1 MIPFVRME
9 SKVANRG
16 GFSYGQ
22 QLALENVP
30 DGAADTSGS
39 SLEERFDPTF
49 ATRLALREKQI
60 QQNYRPIIGIHKW
73 FARRPGT
80 VFRSLLI
87 AEYNNSEPLETS
99 YWRKHKMTGVI
110 ADPFMG
116 GGTPIYEAN
125 RLGFSV
131 LGADTN
137 PMAFWIVRQALGRL
151 DIQGFASAAEEVA
164 SAIEDVL
171 GTLYETSC
179 VKCGQ
184 TAQVKYFI
192 WVKTERCPLCEAVND
207 LFPGYLL
214 SQNSR
219 HPKHVVVCS
228 ECGCLNECDEEPSK
242 DAPIPCAECNG
253 PVYTE
258 GPARRQRVPCRRCGS
273 EYPCVKCGQ
282 TAQVKYFIWVKTE
295 RCPLCEAVNDLFP
308 GYLLSQNSRH
318 PKHVVVCSECGCL
331 NECDEEPS
339 KDAPIPCAECNG
351 PVYTEGPA
359 RRQRVPCRRCGSEY
373 PYPTKDS
380 GHPPAHRMWAME
392 YHCKECKPTH
402 KGRFFKRP
410 DADDLDRYEQARLRL
425 LETSGLPIPDDEI
438 PRGDET
444 DRLHR
449 WGYRRYREMFTERQ
463 LLGLGLLLR
472 RISQVSNP
480 PVRHALLTVFSDF
493 LRYQNMLCRYD
504 AYALKCQDIFSVHGF
519 PVGLVQCENN
529 LLGIPKVGS
538 GSFRH
543 FVEKY
548 RRAKEYCEAPF
559 ETQMDGKRKKVVPI
573 PGERIRAEIVRHF
586 PIEDERQAQIAALPA
601 TAMPLA
607 PGSLDGVFTDPPY
620 FANVQYAELIDFN
633 YVWLRQALQ
642 EEFPEFRPSTTRS
655 PDELTGNVTLG
666 RGIEH
671 FTEGLS
677 TVFRHYAAALKPG
690 APFVFTYHHN
700 DPSAYVAVVVAILDA
715 GLDCTATLPAAAEMS
730 ASLHILGTKS
740 SILDSIFVCR
750 RVNTAHQAR
759 VDIRE
764 LLEQDAALM
773 AAAEVK
779 VSQGDIRCLA
789 SGHIA
794 RVAINELRGE
804 WDSGA
809 ALSNRMGRA
818 EERLVELARD
828 LDLDSLPRRV
838 LESLTHDRGLM
849 RRSGATS
856 I

>member
-1 MIPFVRME
+1 MAKRLRIHDGRQ
-9 SKVANRG
+9 VAWGNLLDGTPATEGVLPRQRE
-16 GFSYGQ
+16 GQ
-22 QLALENVP
+22 
-30 DGAADTSGS
+30 AAESGS
-39 SLEERFDPTF
+39 SLEQHFEPTF

-73 FARRPGT
+73 FARRSGT
-80 VFRSLLI
+80 VFRSLLL
-87 AEYNNSEPLETS
+87 AEYNSSEPLETS
-99 YWRKHKMTGVI
+99 YWREHKLTGVI

-116 GGTPIYEAN
+116 GGTPIFEAN

-137 PMAFWIVRQALGRL
+137 PMAFWVVRQALGHL
-151 DIQGFASAAEEVA
+151 DTQEFASAAEEVA
-164 SAIEDVL
+164 SAIEALV
-171 GTLYETSC
+171 GELYETAC

-192 WVKTERCPLCEAVND
+192 WVKTERCPTCQTVND
-207 LFPGYLL
+207 LFPGYVLAGD
-214 SQNSR
+214 SR
-219 HPKHVVVCS
+219 HPRHVVACS

-242 DAPIPCAECNG
+242 DTPIPCAECRS
-253 PVYTE
+253 PVYAE
-258 GPARRQRVPCRRCGS
+258 GPARRQRVECRRCG
-273 EYPCVKCGQ
+273 
-282 TAQVKYFIWVKTE
+282 T
-295 RCPLCEAVNDLFP
+295 
-308 GYLLSQNSRH
+308 
-318 PKHVVVCSECGCL
+318 
-331 NECDEEPS
+331 
-339 KDAPIPCAECNG
+339 
-351 PVYTEGPA
+351 
-359 RRQRVPCRRCGSEY
+359 EY
-373 PYPTKDS
+373 PYPATGS

-402 KGRFFKRP
+402 KGRFFKPP

-425 LETSGLPIPDDEI
+425 LKESGLPIPDDEI
-438 PRGDET
+438 PPGDET

-449 WGYRRYREMFTERQ
+449 WGYRLYREMFTERQ

-472 RISQVSNP
+472 RIGQVCNP

-504 AYALKCQDIFSVHGF
+504 TYALKCQDIFSVHGF

-529 LLGIPKVGS
+529 LLGIPKVGA
-538 GSFRH
+538 GAFRH

-548 RRAKEYCEAPF
+548 LRAKRYCEAPF
-559 ETQMDGKRKKVVPI
+559 ETRLDGKRKEVVPI
-573 PGERIRAEIVRHF
+573 PGERIIAEFVRHF
-586 PIEDERQAQIAALPA
+586 PVADERQAQIAASPA
-601 TAMPLA
+601 TAMTLS

-642 EEFPEFRPSTTRS
+642 DEFTEFTPPTTRS
-655 PDELTGNVTLG
+655 SDELTGNVTLG

-677 TVFRHYAAALKPG
+677 AVFRHYAAALKPG

-700 DPSAYVAVVVAILDA
+700 DPAAYVPVVVAILDA

-740 SILDSIFVCR
+740 SVLDSIFVCR
-750 RVNTAHQAR
+750 QTNTEHQAR
-759 VDIRE
+759 ADIQE
-764 LLEQDAALM
+764 ILEQDAALM

-779 VSQGDIRCLA
+779 LSQGDIRCLA

-794 RVAINELRGE
+794 RVAINGLRDG
-804 WDSGA
+804 WDNGA
-809 ALSNRMGRA
+809 PLLDRMTRA
-818 EERLVELARD
+818 EERLVELGCG
-828 LDLDSLPRRV
+828 LELDSMPRRV
-838 LESLTHDRGLM
+838 LEALPKG
-849 RRSGATS
+849 
-856 I
+856 